1 MFNNQ
6 PVASEARTRQLT
18 KILQYLKSKNCS
30 PRSFTPKRLSID
42 QWGRWLQI
50 CDRLNLDD
58 DSEIFSLISLSEELT
73 GEFIDTL
80 DPNISGLNEPDL
92 YALHRSVTLFPEDP
106 NWRALADRTFQRF
119 QQHSGN
125 PELDSLYTLVFT
137 LLLALDRGDTDDLRS
152 VVSSEYFWDALHGK
166 EFFCLNYLA
175 LIYIADKGS
184 SDLPYNAD
192 VKIFWD
198 NKHDPEICD
207 QTLRFAEALSCTD
220 EIWHLANAG
229 MAHAKQIILQGES
242 EDLFSREV
250 GAKHLDKLS
259 EGDFDESEIEYIAK
273 KLIKFG
279 SFRGILSEI
288 RNDPVTYKKIISI
301 FHKYGDQE
309 TRNATQEILKTMSA
323 ENWTELIQSDDELL
337 QIIPDSSATFTDA
350 YQALLIN
357 LVSNPHSEADSE
369 LLRLLPSVKTKLIGF
384 DTDFSVNVLRSYF
397 DTSADFLTK
406 KDFEVLIPNLIHA
419 LGRVDETNYQNRLC
433 TWLEARRFF
442 RIAATF
448 STKVTGIDMFAST
461 QLGLFRAQLTDKMQ
475 TVSDGEE
482 TSDDIQQ
489 LEHLQ
494 AKLNEVTEAGDRR
507 DNT

>member
-1 MFNNQ
+1 MLVKRKFGAPASVLFKNILSK
-6 PVASEARTRQLT
+6 PEVAGIQTEQLNG
-18 KILQYLKSKNCS
+18 ILQHLNSEKCS
-30 PRSFTPKRLSID
+30 LRAFTPEDLSID
-42 QWGRWLQI
+42 EWGNWLRI

-58 DSEIFSLISLSEELT
+58 DSEIFSFISLSAELT
-73 GEFIDTL
+73 ANFIEAL
-80 DPNISGLNEPDL
+80 DPDFYGLNGPPL
-92 YALHRSVTLFPEDP
+92 YALHRSVTLFPKDP
-106 NWRALADRTFQRF
+106 NWNALADRTFQWF
-119 QQHSGN
+119 QQHNGN
-125 PELDSLYTLVFT
+125 PDLDSLYTLVFT

-301 FHKYGDQE
+301 FHKYGDQA
-309 TRNATQEILKTMSA
+309 TRNATQEIFKTMSA

-384 DTDFSVNVLRSYF
+384 DTDFSVDVLRSYF

-406 KDFEVLIPNLIHA
+406 KDFEILIPNLIHA
-419 LGRVDETNYQNRLC
+419 QETTIKIVFARGLKRVDFSELGRRF
-433 TWLEARRFF
+433 RR
-442 RIAATF
+442 
-448 STKVTGIDMFAST
+448 KLV
-461 QLGLFRAQLTDKMQ
+461 
-475 TVSDGEE
+475 VSIC
-482 TSDDIQQ
+482 S
-489 LEHLQ
+489 Q
-494 AKLNEVTEAGDRR
+494 AKNLRFSERSSLTRCKL
-507 DNT
+507 